1 MKKKKIIFYSY
12 NLDIGGIERAILNY
26 IKYID
31 KSKYDIT
38 LMLFKKEGIY
48 LDEVPKDVKV
58 IGFNVCESKNVLIR
72 KMVNFFKLLY
82 FKNNSLY

>member
-31 KSKYDIT
+31 KS
-38 LMLFKKEGIY
+38 
-48 LDEVPKDVKV
+48 
-58 IGFNVCESKNVLIR
+58 
-72 KMVNFFKLLY
+72 
-82 FKNNSLY
+82 